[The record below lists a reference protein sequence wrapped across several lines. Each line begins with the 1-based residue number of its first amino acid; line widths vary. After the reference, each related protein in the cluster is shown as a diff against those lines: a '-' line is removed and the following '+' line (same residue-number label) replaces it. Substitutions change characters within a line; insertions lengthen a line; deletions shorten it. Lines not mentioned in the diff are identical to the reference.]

1 MTAKWSCLTTATFDK
16 KKKTNTKNQ
25 HKHLIPAAKHGGGE
39 VMIWA
44 CLAAK
49 GPGHLP
55 AIKWTMNYSVSQ
67 SILESDV
74 MLSVWELNLRRS
86 KLGHAAGPWSQAEQ

>member
-1 MTAKWSCLTTATFDK
+1 
-16 KKKTNTKNQ
+16 
-25 HKHLIPAAKHGGGE
+25 
-39 VMIWA
+39 MIWA

-86 KLGHAAGPWSQAEQ
+86 KLGHAAGP